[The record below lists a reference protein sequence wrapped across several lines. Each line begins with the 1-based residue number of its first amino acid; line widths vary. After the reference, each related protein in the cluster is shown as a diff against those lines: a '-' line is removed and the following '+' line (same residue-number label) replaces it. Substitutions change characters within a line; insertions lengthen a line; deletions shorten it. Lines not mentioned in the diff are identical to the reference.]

1 MSVSE
6 DIRRG
11 EQARQLIENE
21 IYKEA
26 IDKVKQGIIDKWM
39 SAPLRDREGHHE
51 LKIMLKL
58 LDEVTGYINTTMETG
73 KLSYIQLE
81 SDRRMEK
88 LRKVGL

>member
-6 DIRRG
+6 EIRRG

-21 IYKEA
+21 LYKEA

-58 LDEVTGYINTTMETG
+58 LDELTGYINTTMETG
-73 KLSYIQLE
+73 KLARIQLDG
-81 SDRRMEK
+81 DRRMEK
-88 LRKVGL
+88 LRSVGL